1 MREWMVGCVHA
12 GARTRN
18 WPPGGSGRP
27 APPDSFAWSR
37 VEALRTRRPPGS
49 RGPAPPPARAAA
61 PSGKCSVRLRP
72 GGRRGRGSPGGSGTT
87 RPGLRGA
94 GRARA
99 RSSPRVPRT
108 RASGPASCRTD
119 LRWSG
124 ARGSRRSLRA
134 GQQALGTAPEAGSRD
149 CARDGAP
156 GTAELLPLSAFL
168 SPTEPGG
175 AMSGSHAGEEREP
188 PREGAPGGAPQHSL
202 HLTALV
208 QLVKEIPGFLFGEVS
223 PESRGASLDG
233 ERVSPEVAHDK
244 DGPGLDSIRG
254 VLPASGLKCQLP
266 VSSPSSPTSAVAV
279 ETCPLRGLLS
289 CLPDTPVSQPSL
301 ATMSSGR
308 SSCSGSPGARGQGS
322 PLPIRTANTLRPA
335 EEEDPGAPGREHST
349 PACSPG
355 RRKSHRKQ
363 ERGTSG
369 ADPTGT
375 SPGNSPLQGL
385 INCLKEI
392 LVPGPQQPDAS
403 PSLPPP
409 VPSLGASQLSRVAL
423 GPGSPPWGVKTEA
436 ASGDCPL
443 QGLLN
448 CLKDIPTARDTRP
461 SPSGSGDPRLQK
473 DPGAWKRNSGGLPT
487 GPRPLQTSPPCPGPG
502 AVVKM
507 EDGWAQ
513 SPPVP
518 ASCQLGKRTHSPS
531 PTGSLGGDG
540 DTSGVRMPS
549 WGPTAQA
556 GSASSSPLEAL
567 EACLKGIPLSG
578 SLPPQPLATSWF
590 RSPQLGDPG
599 SQRPEL
605 QPRGSRSQEV
615 TVGPLLALGLQG
627 FVRDSPALP
636 PGPHG
641 TPTSF
646 SSSSSTDG
654 DLDFQSPEGSQGRWR
669 GKGGPVGSSPLQ
681 GLENCLREIPVPR
694 SQPAWSWSSAGD
706 RVPRRAE
713 PKNWTADKEGRR
725 GEACE
730 PVHLGRR
737 GGDVPTRSLRP
748 ASPQVLASSSVPA
761 CCQQGLRDPVA
772 TRPGP
777 WRWLQEGAAT
787 MPSPL
792 HCLEN
797 SLKGI
802 LPGRPLRFACLAS
815 PSPGPSPSSGSS
827 SSSSFSSSEEDLR
840 LEPKLWQAF
849 LQERDPLPSSKGPGP
864 PSPRSG
870 GTPAGSST
878 GEGPGKAEPRDHFSL
893 SAGKA
898 EEKMEGMSQSPR
910 RDACVETPGRPGLGT
925 TQGEAVGSPGPALR
939 PEKGPRLGPC
949 QPPGSEP
956 GPPAWKPRVSEES
969 GGLGPGHGG
978 PSDSARTET
987 KPLPRGLPGP
997 PPAAAALP
1005 ALPPASPRPPCPC
1018 GNSLQQELHSL
1029 SATLSEKLD
1038 QLAMALAGLSQEVA
1052 TMRTQVHRLG
1062 RRPWGAGS
1070 KGQASWPRALPRGPH
1085 WAPNPAN
1092 RHLPY
1097 RRQKGPTRLKPK
1109 ILRGQAEGC
1118 RAGGTSGL
1126 SHGTPHLGP
1135 QLSPDAHLAEP
1146 SGSGSSPSQQPPYS
1160 ACSRAMLTVHPP
1172 LGHTGGHQ
1180 SPPPPSVPAA
1190 FPPQMASPATSA
1202 DAEPPAAAAA
1212 PTGTRNWPKDPN
1224 GLLAGVQRALK
1235 VELWD
1240 GEHRDL
1246 RWGAPDCLH
1255 QLSPAKKALP
1265 PAATP
1270 RGWPAP
1276 LPHSSRTFP
1285 ISGP

>member
-1 MREWMVGCVHA
+1 MARQVSIAFRDLAVRFSEEEWQLLGEGQRELYRDVMQE
-12 GARTRN
+12 N
-18 WPPGGSGRP
+18 Y
-27 APPDSFAWSR
+27 
-37 VEALRTRRPPGS
+37 EAL
-49 RGPAPPPARAAA
+49 
-61 PSGKCSVRLRP
+61 V
-72 GGRRGRGSPGGSGTT
+72 
-87 RPGLRGA
+87 
-94 GRARA
+94 
-99 RSSPRVPRT
+99 
-108 RASGPASCRTD
+108 
-119 LRWSG
+119 
-124 ARGSRRSLRA
+124 SL
-134 GQQALGTAPEAGSRD
+134 
-149 CARDGAP
+149 

-175 AMSGSHAGEEREP
+175 AMSRSQAGEGREL

-208 QLVKEIPGFLFGEVS
+208 QLVKEIPGFLFGGVR

-233 ERVSPEVAHDK
+233 EWVSPE
-244 DGPGLDSIRG
+244 GT
-254 VLPASGLKCQLP
+254 AS
-266 VSSPSSPTSAVAV
+266 
-279 ETCPLRGLLS
+279 
-289 CLPDTPVSQPSL
+289 TP
-301 ATMSSGR
+301 
-308 SSCSGSPGARGQGS
+308 
-322 PLPIRTANTLRPA
+322 RPA
-335 EEEDPGAPGREHST
+335 DEEGPGAPGRERSPPT
-349 PACSPG
+349 CSP
-355 RRKSHRKQ
+355 RRKRSHRKQ
-363 ERGTSG
+363 ERGASG
-369 ADPTGT
+369 AGPAGT

-392 LVPGPQQPDAS
+392 LVPGPQHPEAS

-409 VPSLGASQLSRVAL
+409 VPSLGASRLTRVEL

-448 CLKDIPTARDTRP
+448 CLKDIPAAQDTHP

-473 DPGAWKRNSGGLPT
+473 DPGAWKRNSGG
-487 GPRPLQTSPPCPGPG
+487 PRPLQTSPPCPVPG
-502 AVVKM
+502 AVVKT

-540 DTSGVRMPS
+540 DTGRVRVPS
-549 WGPTAQA
+549 WVPTAQA

-590 RSPQLGDPG
+590 RSPQPEDPG

-605 QPRGSRSQEV
+605 RPRGSHSQEV

-636 PGPHG
+636 PGLHG
-641 TPTSF
+641 TPASF

-654 DLDFQSPEGSQGRWR
+654 DLDFQSPEGSQGHRC

-694 SQPAWSWSSAGD
+694 SQPAWASSLAGD
-706 RVPRRAE
+706 RGPRRAE
-713 PKNWTADKEGRR
+713 PKSWMADKEGRK
-725 GEACE
+725 GEACD
-730 PVHLGRR
+730 PVHLRQR
-737 GGDVPTRSLRP
+737 GGDVPTRGLRP
-748 ASPQVLASSSVPA
+748 ASPQALASSSVPA
-761 CCQQGLRDPVA
+761 CCQQGLKDHVA

-777 WRWLQEGAAT
+777 WRWLQEGTAT

-815 PSPGPSPSSGSS
+815 PGPGPGPGSSSSSS
-827 SSSSFSSSEEDLR
+827 SSSSFSSSEEDLK
-840 LEPKLWQAF
+840 LEPKLWQAL

-864 PSPRSG
+864 PSPPSG
-870 GTPAGSST
+870 GTPAGSSP
-878 GEGPGKAEPRDHFSL
+878 GEGLGRAEPGDHFSL

-898 EEKMEGMSQSPR
+898 EAKTGGRSQSPR
-910 RDACVETPGRPGLGT
+910 REVGLETPGQPGPLGS
-925 TQGEAVGSPGPALR
+925 TQEEAVGNFSPAPQ

-949 QPPGSEP
+949 QPPGSER
-956 GPPAWKPRVSEES
+956 GPLSWKPRISEES
-969 GGLGPGHGG
+969 GGLRPGHGG
-978 PSDSARTET
+978 PSVAARTERR
-987 KPLPRGLPGP
+987 PLPRGLPGL
-997 PPAAAALP
+997 PPAAVVPP

-1018 GNSLQQELHSL
+1018 GSSLQQELHSL

-1038 QLAMALAGLSQEVA
+1038 QLATALAGLSQEVA
-1052 TMRTQVHRLG
+1052 TLRTQVSRLG
-1062 RRPWGAGS
+1062 RRPWGPGP
-1070 KGQASWPRALPRGPH
+1070 KGQASWPRVLLRGPH
-1085 WAPNPAN
+1085 WAHGPAN

-1109 ILRGQAEGC
+1109 SLRGQAEGC
-1118 RAGGTSGL
+1118 RAGDTSGL
-1126 SHGTPHLGP
+1126 SHGTTHLLP
-1135 QLSPDAHLAEP
+1135 RLSPDAIPAEP
-1146 SGSGSSPSQQPPYS
+1146 PESSSSPSQQPPYS

-1224 GLLAGVQRALK
+1224 GLLAGVQRARK
-1235 VELWD
+1235 EELWG

-1246 RWGAPDCLH
+1246 RWGAPNRLLH
-1255 QLSPAKKALP
+1255 QLSPAEKALP
-1265 PAATP
+1265 PAASP

-1276 LPHSSRTFP
+1276 SPHSSRTFP

>member
-1 MREWMVGCVHA
+1 VARLCPQVSIAFHDLAVRFSEEEWQ
-12 GARTRN
+12 
-18 WPPGGSGRP
+18 
-27 APPDSFAWSR
+27 
-37 VEALRTRRPPGS
+37 L
-49 RGPAPPPARAAA
+49 
-61 PSGKCSVRLRP
+61 
-72 GGRRGRGSPGGSGTT
+72 
-87 RPGLRGA
+87 
-94 GRARA
+94 
-99 RSSPRVPRT
+99 
-108 RASGPASCRTD
+108 
-119 LRWSG
+119 
-124 ARGSRRSLRA
+124 
-134 GQQALGTAPEAGSRD
+134 LGTGQRELYRD
-149 CARDGAP
+149 VMQENYETLVSL

-175 AMSGSHAGEEREP
+175 AMNGSDPGEEREP

-233 ERVSPEVAHDK
+233 ERVSPE
-244 DGPGLDSIRG
+244 
-254 VLPASGLKCQLP
+254 
-266 VSSPSSPTSAVAV
+266 

-301 ATMSSGR
+301 ATMSSGT

-322 PLPIRTANTLRPA
+322 PLPIRTANTPRPA

-349 PACSPG
+349 PACSPS

-369 ADPTGT
+369 AGT

-392 LVPGPQQPDAS
+392 LVPGPQHPEAS

-409 VPSLGASQLSRVAL
+409 VPGLGASRLTRVEL
-423 GPGSPPWGVKTEA
+423 GPGGPPWGVKTEA

-461 SPSGSGDPRLQK
+461 SLSGSGDPRLQK
-473 DPGAWKRNSGGLPT
+473 DPGAWKRNSG

-513 SPPVP
+513 SPPMP

-540 DTSGVRMPS
+540 DTSGVRVPS
-549 WGPTAQA
+549 WGPTTQA

-590 RSPQLGDPG
+590 RSPQPGDPG

-605 QPRGSRSQEV
+605 QPRGSHSQEV

-654 DLDFQSPEGSQGRWR
+654 DLDFQSPEGSQGRRR

-706 RVPRRAE
+706 RGPRRAE

-737 GGDVPTRSLRP
+737 VGDVPTRSLRP

-777 WRWLQEGAAT
+777 WRWLQEGTAT

-815 PSPGPSPSSGSS
+815 PSPGPSPGSGSS

-840 LEPKLWQAF
+840 LEPKLWQAL

-870 GTPAGSST
+870 GTPAGSSP
-878 GEGPGKAEPRDHFSL
+878 GGGPGKAEPRDHFSL
-893 SAGKA
+893 SAGEPGSPERGPRVA
-898 EEKMEGMSQSPR
+898 EESR
-910 RDACVETPGRPGLGT
+910 
-925 TQGEAVGSPGPALR
+925 
-939 PEKGPRLGPC
+939 
-949 QPPGSEP
+949 
-956 GPPAWKPRVSEES
+956 
-969 GGLGPGHGG
+969 GLGPGHAG
-978 PSDSARTET
+978 PSAAARTET

-997 PPAAAALP
+997 PPAAAAPP

-1018 GNSLQQELHSL
+1018 GSSLQQELHSL

-1038 QLAMALAGLSQEVA
+1038 QLATALAGLSQEVA

-1085 WAPNPAN
+1085 WAPDPAN

-1118 RAGGTSGL
+1118 RADGTSGL

-1146 SGSGSSPSQQPPYS
+1146 FGSGSSPSQQPPYS

-1235 VELWD
+1235 VELWG

-1255 QLSPAKKALP
+1255 QLSPAKKALT

-1276 LPHSSRTFP
+1276 SPHSSRTFP